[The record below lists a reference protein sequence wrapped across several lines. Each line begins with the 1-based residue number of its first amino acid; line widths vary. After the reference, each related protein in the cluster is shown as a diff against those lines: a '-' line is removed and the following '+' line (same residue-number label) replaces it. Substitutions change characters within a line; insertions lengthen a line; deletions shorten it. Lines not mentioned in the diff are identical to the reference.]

1 METLTEDLQSYLF
14 NYITTTNEQL
24 IKNVFF

>member
-14 NYITTTNEQL
+14 NYTTTSNEQL